1 MAKVDISD
9 RSPDIEGARTAE
21 PSRLREEALAVVGQL
36 VPVLERERDLLVSGD
51 WEGLDALTESKESLG
66 RSLGELLSELSPEE
80 RAQVGEE
87 EGSALR
93 SALLHLSE
101 LTAVNLAIARESSQI
116 VGQLLREI
124 SLDNEGGGTYGASGS
139 VDPARRTSPA
149 LVSTRG

>member
-1 MAKVDISD
+1 MDISD
-9 RSPDIEGARTAE
+9 RSPDIEGEQTAD
-21 PSRLREEALAVVGQL
+21 PSRRWEEALGVIGQL

-66 RSLGELLSELSPEE
+66 RSLGELLSGLSTEE

-87 EGSALR
+87 GSALR
-93 SALLHLSE
+93 GALLHLSE

-124 SLDNEGGGTYGASGS
+124 SLDSAGGGTYGSSGS

>member
-1 MAKVDISD
+1 MDISD
-9 RSPDIEGARTAE
+9 RSPDAEGARGADF
-21 PSRLREEALAVVGQL
+21 SLLREEALAVVGKL
-36 VPVLERERDLLVSGD
+36 VPVLEQERDLLVSGD
-51 WEGLDALTESKESLG
+51 WEGLETLTESKEALG

-80 RAQVGEE
+80 RDRVGEE

-101 LTAVNLAIARESSQI
+101 LTAVNLAIARESAQI

-124 SLDNEGGGTYGASGS
+124 SLDAEGGGTYGASGS
-139 VDPARRTSPA
+139 VDPGRRTSPT

>member
-1 MAKVDISD
+1 MKVDISD
-9 RSPDIEGARTAE
+9 GSPNVEGAHSVD
-21 PSRLREEALAVVGQL
+21 PSSLREEALAVVGKL
-36 VPVLERERDLLVSGD
+36 VPVLEQERDLLVSGD
-51 WEGLDALTESKESLG
+51 WEGLDALTESKETLG

-93 SALLHLSE
+93 GALLHLSE
-101 LTAVNLAIARESSQI
+101 LTAVNLAIARESSLI

-124 SLDNEGGGTYGASGS
+124 SLDAEGGGTYGASGS
-139 VDPARRTSPA
+139 VDPAHRTSPT